1 MLTEGLQG
9 LTLRLPD
16 MPTNPALSEVQTMQ
30 GMRHMSSAH
39 TRYDKRH
46 AVTSAHPIACSTEA
60 VLALGTTEALMG
72 QAPSGG
78 GSPSPQHGMQEAMHT
93 HRHAAQ
99 DNAPMHSTSEALV
112 GLTPARGLTQST
124 VRHATSHTEAHHA
137 RHNARP
143 VSQCDFRALPWTHA
157 VRACS
162 T

>member
-9 LTLRLPD
+9 LTHRLPD

-30 GMRHMSSAH
+30 GMRRMSSAH

-46 AVTSAHPIACSTEA
+46 AVSSAHPIACSTEA
-60 VLALGTTEALMG
+60 VLTLGTTEALMG

-78 GSPSPQHGMQEAMHT
+78 GSPSPQHGMRETMHT

-99 DNAPMHSTSEALV
+99 GNAPMHGTTEALV

-124 VRHATSHTEAHHA
+124 ARQASDNAHPQA
-137 RHNARP
+137 RGAR
-143 VSQCDFRALPWTHA
+143 
-157 VRACS
+157 
-162 T
+162 